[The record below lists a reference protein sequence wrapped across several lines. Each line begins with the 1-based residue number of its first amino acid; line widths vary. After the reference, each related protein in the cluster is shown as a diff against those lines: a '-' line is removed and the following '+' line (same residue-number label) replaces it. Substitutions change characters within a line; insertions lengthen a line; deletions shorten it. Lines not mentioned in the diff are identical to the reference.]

1 MKLALRIFALSVV
14 FAGLA
19 ATLSSKPAPSHAIAS
34 HLSATSGFPIPGCT
48 PGFPTCAATR

>member
-19 ATLSSKPAPSHAIAS
+19 ATLSSKPASSHAIAS